1 MTTAVTSIGQAGP
14 PLNEIPLLDH
24 DQAAGLAG
32 LFKIL
37 ANDTRLRLLHAL
49 HRGGEVRVS
58 DLAAEVGMTQQSV
71 SNQLQRLLDRGILE
85 YPQGGHERLLPHRR
99 PVRPGPA
106 ASWHLPGRRPAVRDR
121 LEVVAAA
128 SPGLG

>member
-1 MTTAVTSIGQAGP
+1 VTTAVTSIGQAGP

-24 DQAAGLAG
+24 DQAARLAG

-71 SNQLQRLLDRGILE
+71 SNQLQRLLDRGILKTRRAGTSV
-85 YPQGGHERLLPHRR
+85 YYRIADPCVPALLQAGICLVDDPQCGI
-99 PVRPGPA
+99 
-106 ASWHLPGRRPAVRDR
+106 S
-121 LEVVAAA
+121 
-128 SPGLG
+128 